1 MAKLTLQ
8 DVLSWF
14 NAGPAI
20 SANNTLIEAAIENT
34 LSRDGT
40 SPNDM
45 GADLDMG
52 GHRVINLATPVEDND
67 AARLIDLREVSEITE
82 IPWDN
87 VTDKPAIIESIVAG
101 TAGLA
106 LEIPIVTDS
115 TAALSA
121 TTANSGNYTRFSHAL
136 PTYTFS
142 GTAGLVAG
150 KEYHGRYIGAGTLT
164 IAGTNGMT
172 VNAPYQGTLVIPP
185 QGTFTV
191 KIVSSTVA
199 DLLGATVAA

>member
-8 DVLSWF
+8 DIANWF
-14 NAGPAI
+14 NAVPII
-20 SANNTLIEAAIENT
+20 SANNTAIEAAVENT

-45 GADLDMG
+45 EVDLDMG
-52 GHRVINLATPVEDND
+52 GHRVINLAAPVEAND
-67 AARLIDLREVSEITE
+67 AARLIDLQEVSEITE
-82 IPWDN
+82 LPWDN
-87 VTDKPAIIESIVAG
+87 ITDKPAIIESIAAG

-106 LEIPIVTDS
+106 FEIPVVTES

-142 GTAGLVAG
+142 GAAGLVAG
-150 KEYHGRYIGAGTLT
+150 KEYHGRYVGIGTLT

-191 KIVSSTVA
+191 KIISSTVA